1 MSEDMQDDRNGSKIP
16 TGYRSSRR
24 GSKSLKSAK
33 RAERADRLV
42 TGWTRFWAAVRRLGY
57 ALAVLIGGALALVIV
72 ALLLASL
79 VNGIARWSREHRAAR
94 GAQQASAGSTETS
107 ENVLIIGQD
116 GGRVAGFLAVR
127 IDSQGK
133 QVYGIAIPDG
143 AFLEVP
149 GQGFEKVGDSFAAGP
164 DVSMSAVSNYLLVP
178 FTSYATVSAQTYRD
192 ALKAQDLRSITA
204 SITGTNLTDAQRAQ
218 LSATLAAIPAKN
230 TALVPLPTKP
240 IKLGNQT
247 YFEPQRD
254 EVADLLKAWWG
265 IDASATAQV
274 TRVIVYNG
282 AGKPG
287 IAGAAAQELIRGGF
301 RVIDTKN
308 ADRFDYKTTQVV
320 VQRGPVEKGAEIVK
334 ALGTGEVSE
343 KRTDEDVVDIIVIVG
358 SDYRPTR

>member
-1 MSEDMQDDRNGSKIP
+1 MSDDMRDDKSGSRP

-33 RAERADRLV
+33 RAERADKMV
-42 TGWTRFWAAVRRLGY
+42 TGWTRFWNGVRAVGY
-57 ALAVLIGGALALVIV
+57 GLAMLLGGALALVLV

-79 VNGIARWSREHRAAR
+79 VNGIARWSQQQRATR
-94 GAQQASAGSTETS
+94 GAQQVGQQSDEAS
-107 ENVLIIGQD
+107 ENVLFIGED
-116 GGRVAGFLAVR
+116 NGKVAGFLAVR
-127 IDSQGK
+127 VDQQAK

-143 AFLEVP
+143 AFVEVP

-164 DVSMSAVSNYLLVP
+164 EVSMTAVSNYLLVP
-178 FTSYATVSAQTYRD
+178 FTSYATIPAQTYRD
-192 ALKAQDLRSITA
+192 ALKAQDLSSIMASVTA
-204 SITGTNLTDAQRAQ
+204 TNLSDEQRGRIAAA
-218 LSATLAAIPAKN
+218 LSAIPAKN

-247 YFEPQRD
+247 YFEPQRT

-265 IDASATAQV
+265 VDANAASQV

-287 IAGAAAQELIRGGF
+287 IAGTAAQALIRGGF

-320 VQRGPVEKGAEIVK
+320 IQRGPIEKGAEVVK
-334 ALGTGEVSE
+334 VLGTGQVSE

-358 SDYRPTR
+358 TDYRPTK